1 MKLNKTHK
9 LGLGSQ
15 TRNRE
20 ARVANMK
27 LDGFQALDTAHV
39 TAPQHLP

>member
-15 TRNRE
+15 TRNRG
-20 ARVANMK
+20 ARVPNMK
-27 LDGFQALDTAHV
+27 LDEFQALDTAHV